1 MATILSYKPM
11 NIVEAQRKAGFTNT
25 AEFLGDLLKKH
36 DILNF
41 LNFLPANHGVFHEWT
56 EANRLGKGAWA
67 KANAPIPLISS
78 GSDVQRTGVFLYEA
92 ESQVDKRI
100 LEIVEDKMATRDAE
114 DASNMEGFI
123 MGWLE
128 QLIYGAGDADSFIGL
143 AARRAAP
150 NGENTFDAGGT
161 GNSCTSLWAF
171 EMGAN
176 GFNIRYPKNAQPGFS
191 SKDKGLQRVLVPGGG
206 GEMEAWVRGYK
217 MWGGIQIKR
226 QNAVMRMGSITD
238 SAPFTATQFIT
249 MKNKLPS
256 MGRDAVAF
264 CNRDVHAQIEK
275 EAWNKSNMAYS
286 IMDYEGFGPVARVA
300 GIPVMIEEA
309 ILSTEDAI

>member
-67 KANAPIPLISS
+67 KANAAIPLISS

-143 AARRAAP
+143 AARRATP

-161 GNSCTSLWAF
+161 GNACTSLWAF

-191 SKDKGLQRVLVPGGG
+191 SEDKGLQRVLVPGGG

-238 SAPFTATQFIT
+238 SAPFTAAQFIT

>member
-1 MATILSYKPM
+1 MATILSYQPM

-41 LNFLPANHGVFHEWT
+41 LPFLPANHGVFHEWV
-56 EANRLGKGAWA
+56 EANRLGSGSWA
-67 KANAPIPLISS
+67 KANSGIPLISS
-78 GSDVQRTGVFLYEA
+78 GSDVQRTGVFLYEG

-100 LEIVEDKMATRDAE
+100 LEAVEDKMATRDAE
-114 DASNMEGFI
+114 DASNLEGFI
-123 MGWLE
+123 AGWLE
-128 QLIYGAGDADSFIGL
+128 QLFYGAGDADSFVGL
-143 AARRAAP
+143 SARRDSP

-161 GNSCTSLWAF
+161 GAACTSLWLF
-171 EMGAN
+171 EFGSN

-191 SKDKGLQRVLVPGGG
+191 SQDEGLQRVNAPDGTGQ
-206 GEMEAWVRGYK
+206 MQAWIRHYK
-217 MWGGIQIKR
+217 MWGGLQVKR
-226 QNAVMRMGSITD
+226 QNALMRMGSID
-238 SAPFTATQFIT
+238 SSNPFTADMFIE

-264 CNRDVHAQIEK
+264 TNRDVHAQIEK

-286 IMDYEGFGPVARVA
+286 IVDYEGFGPIARVA

-309 ILSTEDAI
+309 ILSTEAAI

>member
-67 KANAPIPLISS
+67 KANAAIPLISS

-191 SKDKGLQRVLVPGGG
+191 SEDKGLLRVLVPGGG